1 MQIRRCR
8 IMCGD
13 LILLLANPASLATHF
28 SHPSP
33 RSNGA
38 LYHFYSY
45 VCTGKVK
52 VPEVYLI
59 LPSGLISPNGLAVLP
74 R

>member
-1 MQIRRCR
+1 MQIRSCR

-13 LILLLANPASLATHF
+13 LILLLANPASLATLF

-38 LYHFYSY
+38 LCHFYSDI
-45 VCTGKVK
+45 CTGKVN

-59 LPSGLISPNGLAVLP
+59 TPSNLLSPDGLAVLP